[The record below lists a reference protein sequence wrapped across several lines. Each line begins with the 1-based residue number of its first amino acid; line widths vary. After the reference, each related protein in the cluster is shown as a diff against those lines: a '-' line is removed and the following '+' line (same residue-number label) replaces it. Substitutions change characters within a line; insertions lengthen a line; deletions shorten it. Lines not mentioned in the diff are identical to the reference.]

1 MIPCKS
7 REAPVRVTREEML
20 GQLADRITC
29 VSRLHPIRVAIDGV
43 DASGKTTLANELV
56 QPIERRG
63 RRVIRASVDS
73 FHRPRAERL
82 RQGPESPAG
91 YYSDSFD
98 YAALRGVLLLPLG
111 PRGSRRYRR
120 AVFDYRTDSPVDAP
134 AEEASPDSVLLLD
147 GVFLLRPELNDC
159 WDFRVFVDV
168 DFAETL
174 RRACE
179 RGSERFGSAAADAV
193 RHRYQVRYIPGQQIY
208 LESVRPRERADVVV
222 ENGDLSEP
230 RLLIRSPSGELGAPC
245 HPG

>member
-1 MIPCKS
+1 
-7 REAPVRVTREEML
+7 VTREEML
-20 GQLADRITC
+20 DQLADRITR
-29 VSRLHPIRVAIDGV
+29 VPGLHPVRVAIDGV
-43 DASGKTTLANELV
+43 DAAGKTTLANELI

-82 RQGPESPAG
+82 RQGSESPAG
-91 YYSDSFD
+91 YYADSFD
-98 YAALRGVLLLPLG
+98 HAALRRVLLVPLG

-120 AVFDYRTDSPVDAP
+120 AVFDYRADAPVDAP
-134 AEEASPDSVLLLD
+134 TEEAAPDSILLLD
-147 GVFLLRPELNDC
+147 GVFLLRPELDDC

-179 RGSERFGSAAADAV
+179 RGSERVGTAAADAV

-208 LESVRPRERADVVV
+208 LASVRPRERADVVV
-222 ENGDLSEP
+222 ENGDPAEP
-230 RLLIRSPSGELGAPC
+230 RLLVRSSCGELGAPSS
-245 HPG
+245 PG